1 MPLGNS
7 SGFFSSKKTK
17 EAVMSNGNDLF
28 DKHPDW
34 VGMPEF
40 VQEKKEPFKE
50 LIVRFET
57 EEDYKDFAEVINQ
70 KLTVKTKSI
79 WHPFKSHWGLS
90 KKVYT
95 DAA

>member
-1 MPLGNS
+1 
-7 SGFFSSKKTK
+7 
-17 EAVMSNGNDLF
+17 MSNGNDLF
-28 DKHPDW
+28 DKYPEW
-34 VGMPEF
+34 TGMPEF

-57 EEDYKDFAEVINQ
+57 EEDYKDFAEIINQ

-79 WHPFKSHWGLS
+79 WHPFKSHWGLA